1 MRGQITFVALVLGTL
16 LVIAGPVGCAPTKSG
31 IENRAAASARMS
43 LVGAQVH
50 YEQAQQHF
58 ATGQL
63 DKAIKEIDHA
73 IERYPDMGAY
83 HLLKGRILVEQSRL
97 EQALVCF
104 DTAIEKA
111 GQPAPQ
117 AALNTSESS
126 KAGASKS
133 LSPTN
138 ASIVADAH
146 YYAGVVYQRW
156 SDDEQAYNCYLQ
168 AFTVAPDKV
177 HYLLAAAESL
187 IALGEYGQAEQL
199 IDPKLAYFEHN
210 ASLRQL
216 QAQIAMLQGDARK
229 AAGIYADARLLNP
242 DDTSLLEEMMWAQWA
257 AGLYAQCY
265 ESAST
270 VKLKSQLSDDS
281 DPMTV
286 TSASNQSAN
295 SRSLN
300 TSSTAR
306 PDITLLQARCLAM
319 MGRGVEAREL
329 YLQLAKVRP
338 TDAALWAELG
348 TLAWELGDYRS
359 LAQAS
364 TQLLAIAPDR
374 YEGYLFRAVNERH
387 KGNTDECVR
396 LLRETCQRAAGGSGV
411 ALPFLML
418 GQALEQ
424 QGDMEGARVAYNGA
438 LSADPNS
445 PEAAAVLRRFNE
457 GSQHVTA
464 APEE

>member
-1 MRGQITFVALVLGTL
+1 MRGRTTLEPIVLGTIVVFL
-16 LVIAGPVGCAPTKSG
+16 AAALTGCAPTKTG

-50 YEQAQQHF
+50 YEQGKQHF

-63 DKAIKEIDHA
+63 DKALKEIDNA
-73 IERYPDMGAY
+73 IERYPDMPEY

-104 DTAIEKA
+104 TTTIEKC
-111 GQPAPQ
+111 GQPTPQ
-117 AALNTSESS
+117 STNINQSSSSTDEQTTPMTPAHAAV
-126 KAGASKS
+126 A
-133 LSPTN
+133 
-138 ASIVADAH
+138 ADAH

-168 AFTVAPDKV
+168 AFTIASDKV

-187 IALGEYGQAEQL
+187 IALGEYGQAATL
-199 IDPKLAYFEHN
+199 IEPKLAYFEHN

-229 AAGIYADARLLNP
+229 AAAIYADARMLNP
-242 DDTSLLEEMMWAQWA
+242 DDQSLMEEMMWAQWA
-257 AGLYAQCY
+257 AEMYAQCY
-265 ESAST
+265 ETAGT
-270 VKLKSQLSDDS
+270 LKTMSDLES
-281 DPMTV
+281 DRGGHP
-286 TSASNQSAN
+286 
-295 SRSLN
+295 
-300 TSSTAR
+300 TATPTNVR

-329 YLQLAKVRP
+329 YLQLSKVRP
-338 TDAALWAELG
+338 ADPALWAELG

-364 TQLLAIAPDR
+364 TPMLAIAPER

-387 KGNTDECVR
+387 KGNQEESVR
-396 LLRETCQRAAGGSGV
+396 LFREACQRAVPPQGV

-418 GQALEQ
+418 GQALEHA
-424 QGDMEGARVAYNGA
+424 GDHEGARVAYNGA
-438 LSADPNS
+438 ITADPNS

-457 GSQHVTA
+457 SQHVTA
-464 APEE
+464 VPEE